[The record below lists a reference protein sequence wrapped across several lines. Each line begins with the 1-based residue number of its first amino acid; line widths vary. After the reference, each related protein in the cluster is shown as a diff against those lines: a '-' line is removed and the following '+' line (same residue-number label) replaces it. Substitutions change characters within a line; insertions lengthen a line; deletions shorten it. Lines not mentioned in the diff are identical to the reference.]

1 MTWGPAAIR
10 RQIFHEGT
18 GMTSTSG
25 WNPADAEATRY
36 RATPWVLIIGGVI
49 GWVASFELTLDKIRV
64 LADPDYAPS
73 CDINPVISCGS
84 VIVTEQASVFGFPN
98 PIIGLGGFAI
108 VVTLGVLLAA
118 KTSIPSWVWLGLNLG
133 ALAGLGLVVWLVS
146 QSLYS
151 IGALCPWCMV
161 VWVVTIAIFWV
172 VTAENAS
179 TARFSRGPTPG
190 IVADTV
196 SALRW
201 VLVGA
206 SYTVILG
213 LIFVRWMDFWLGN

>member
-1 MTWGPAAIR
+1 MR
-10 RQIFHEGT
+10 F
-18 GMTSTSG
+18 
-25 WNPADAEATRY
+25 
-36 RATPWVLIIGGVI
+36 IIGAVI
-49 GWVASFELTLDKIRV
+49 GWLASFELTLDKIRV

-73 CDINPVISCGS
+73 CDINPVVSCGS

-98 PIIGLGGFAI
+98 PIMGLGGFAI
-108 VVTLGVLLAA
+108 VLTLGVLLAA
-118 KTSIPSWVWLGLNLG
+118 KTSIPSWVWLGLNVG
-133 ALAGLGLVVWLVS
+133 ALGGLALVVWLVT

-179 TARFSRGPTPG
+179 AARFSRGPTPG
-190 IVADTV
+190 VVADTV
-196 SALRW
+196 AALRW
-201 VLVGA
+201 VIIGA
-206 SYTVILG
+206 SYALILG

>member
-1 MTWGPAAIR
+1 MT
-10 RQIFHEGT
+10 T
-18 GMTSTSG
+18 TSG
-25 WNPADAEATRY
+25 GSPSDTEATWY
-36 RATPWVLIIGGVI
+36 RTTPWVLIIGGVV
-49 GWVASFELTLDKIRV
+49 GWLASFELTLDKIRV
-64 LADPDYAPS
+64 LADPDYSPS
-73 CDINPVISCGS
+73 CDINPVVSCGS

-108 VVTLGVLLAA
+108 VLTLGVLLAA
-118 KTSIPSWVWLGLNLG
+118 KTSIPRWVWLGLNVG
-133 ALAGLGLVVWLVS
+133 ALGGLALVVWLVT

-179 TARFSRGPTPG
+179 AARFSRGPTPG
-190 IVADTV
+190 VVADTV
-196 SALRW
+196 AALRW
-201 VLVGA
+201 VIIGA
-206 SYTVILG
+206 SYALILG

>member
-1 MTWGPAAIR
+1 
-10 RQIFHEGT
+10 
-18 GMTSTSG
+18 MTSTSG
-25 WNPADAEATRY
+25 GSPADTEATRY
-36 RATPWVLIIGGVI
+36 RTTPWVLIIGAVI
-49 GWVASFELTLDKIRV
+49 GWLASFELTLDKIRV
-64 LADPDYAPS
+64 LADPDYSPS
-73 CDINPVISCGS
+73 CDINPVVSCGS

-98 PIIGLGGFAI
+98 PIMGLGGFAI
-108 VVTLGVLLAA
+108 VLTLGVLLAA

-133 ALAGLGLVVWLVS
+133 ALGGLALVVWLVT

-179 TARFSRGPTPG
+179 AARFSRGPTPG
-190 IVADTV
+190 VVADTV
-196 SALRW
+196 AALRW
-201 VLVGA
+201 VIIGA
-206 SYTVILG
+206 SYALILG